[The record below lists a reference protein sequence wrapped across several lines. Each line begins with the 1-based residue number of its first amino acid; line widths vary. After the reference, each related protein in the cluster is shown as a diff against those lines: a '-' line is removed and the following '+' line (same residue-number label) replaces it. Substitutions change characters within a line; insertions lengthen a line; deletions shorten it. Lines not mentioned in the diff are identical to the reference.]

1 MHLPARAGSHPS
13 PSPLIQLALD
23 PDSPRGQ
30 RLGQNHH
37 LWRNGRLW
45 WIAYTLIHDGWRQ
58 ERVRHSLGTDDLAEA
73 RLRRDRI
80 LEHWRFASRAPA
92 PAAVRQFGIALGSC
106 EAGLI
111 PRQAACDR

>member
-1 MHLPARAGSHPS
+1 MHLPRRLGTHSAPA
-13 PSPLIQLALD
+13 PLIQLALD

-30 RLGQNHH
+30 RLGPNHH

-58 ERVRHSLGTDDLAEA
+58 ERVRHSLGTDNVAEA

-80 LEHWRFASRAPA
+80 LEHWRHAGGEPI
-92 PAAVRQFGIALGSC
+92 AATLRQFSTRVDPEESSAGS
-106 EAGLI
+106 LQI
-111 PRQAACDR
+111 ACDR